1 MKTLFTFL
9 IILAGLSGYPQ
20 NSPVMS
26 AKAGTLTSATSI
38 AASSFAIEKIY
49 PNPVRDVV
57 TLDVRSDIS
66 RQVQLNLYNILGTEV
81 KKWDAFDLGNGAQQ
95 LKLDLSFLKTGVYIL
110 KVSGSGLAYSQ
121 VLKKN

>member
-1 MKTLFTFL
+1 MKTLFTLL
-9 IILAGLSGYPQ
+9 IILAGLSGYAQ
-20 NSPVMS
+20 NSPAMT
-26 AKAGTLTSATSI
+26 AKAGTLASVTSI

-81 KKWDAFDLGNGAQQ
+81 KKWDAFALNNGTQQ